1 MNQEKMGTCVL
12 TGSLKL
18 LFAWFVIFMLYS
30 STYAVEKSKQ
40 ADVLSKYP
48 LKLTL
53 QWFPQAQ
60 FAGYYVAKEKG
71 YFKAAGLEVDLQHK
85 QPQDSMLDLLENG
98 QTDFITN
105 FLAAG
110 IKARSNGSRIVNI
123 AQISQ
128 KSSLVFVSRKKSGIS
143 KLTDITGKTTGLWSV
158 DFKVIPEIM
167 LRKNRIKTKV
177 IPVVSG
183 VGLFLW
189 GVVDVITVTWYNE
202 YHELLSAG
210 INEDELTTFF
220 FSKYNLDIPEDGIYC
235 HQSTW
240 KRRPET
246 CRRLAQAVL
255 KGWRTAFADKNA
267 TLKIVKEYCQKAHIP
282 FNMSHQRW
290 MLDTMEKLIFPENSH
305 AGMLTPATYRK
316 TAKLL
321 QTMQEIKTIP
331 AYSDFYKDISTSQK
345 ANK

>member
-1 MNQEKMGTCVL
+1 
-12 TGSLKL
+12 
-18 LFAWFVIFMLYS
+18 
-30 STYAVEKSKQ
+30 
-40 ADVLSKYP
+40 
-48 LKLTL
+48 
-53 QWFPQAQ
+53 
-60 FAGYYVAKEKG
+60 
-71 YFKAAGLEVDLQHK
+71 
-85 QPQDSMLDLLENG
+85 
-98 QTDFITN
+98 
-105 FLAAG
+105 
-110 IKARSNGSRIVNI
+110 
-123 AQISQ
+123 
-128 KSSLVFVSRKKSGIS
+128 
-143 KLTDITGKTTGLWSV
+143 
-158 DFKVIPEIM
+158 M

-235 HQSTW
+235 HQCTW

-246 CRRLAQAVL
+246 CRKLAKAVL
-255 KGWRTAFADKNA
+255 KGWQTAFADKDA
-267 TLKIVKEYCQKAHIP
+267 TLKIVKEYCKKAHIP

-290 MLDTMEKLIFPENSH
+290 MLDTMEKLIFPENSQ

-316 TAKLL
+316 AAKLL
-321 QTMQEIKTIP
+321 QTMQEINTIP